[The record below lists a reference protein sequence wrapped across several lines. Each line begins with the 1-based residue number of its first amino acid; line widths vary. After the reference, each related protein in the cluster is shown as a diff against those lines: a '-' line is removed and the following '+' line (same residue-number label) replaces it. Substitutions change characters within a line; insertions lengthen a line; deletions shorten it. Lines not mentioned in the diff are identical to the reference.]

1 MIMGRFGLPKEFIIK
16 RLLLIVLPLLL
27 IIGCS
32 KPLDDESLIDRGG
45 VKYQQDSQKP
55 YSGKVFRIYKNGEK
69 KLEGSYKDGKEDGV
83 WTSWYE
89 NGQKKREG
97 IFKDHSRVGKWT
109 DFNENG
115 TVKEVR
121 DCDKVDC
128 Y

>member
-1 MIMGRFGLPKEFIIK
+1 MFKEN
-16 RLLLIVLPLLL
+16 
-27 IIGCS
+27 
-32 KPLDDESLIDRGG
+32 DD
-45 VKYQQDSQKP
+45 KP
-55 YSGKVFRIYKNGEK
+55 YTGRVFDLYRSTGEK
-69 KLEGSYKDGKEDGV
+69 KLEGNYRNGNKNGL

-89 NGQKKREG
+89 NGQKNREG

-115 TVKEVR
+115 TVNEVR

>member
-1 MIMGRFGLPKEFIIK
+1 MEW
-16 RLLLIVLPLLL
+16 
-27 IIGCS
+27 
-32 KPLDDESLIDRGG
+32 
-45 VKYQQDSQKP
+45 YQ
-55 YSGKVFRIYKNGEK
+55 SGKKRSEGWYISKGINDRYGKYISWYENGQKNVELTYNNYGR
-69 KLEGSYKDGKEDGV
+69 LDGK

>member
-1 MIMGRFGLPKEFIIK
+1 MELTYNDYGRL
-16 RLLLIVLPLLL
+16 
-27 IIGCS
+27 
-32 KPLDDESLIDRGG
+32 
-45 VKYQQDSQKP
+45 
-55 YSGKVFRIYKNGEK
+55 
-69 KLEGSYKDGKEDGV
+69 DGK